1 MLYSTLQEIYTAGG
15 GGGALGNNKFFRF
28 PLQLIKKTRINIH
41 TTNLFL
47 ASINLYSTHC
57 SSGSQGW
64 VYMIFFFEGGWGGGR
79 GAGGGVGWLGD
90 PGFARAREVSGRALA
105 MV

>member
-15 GGGALGNNKFFRF
+15 GRGALGNNKFFRF

-64 VYMIFFFEGGWGGGR
+64 VYMIFFLKGGG
-79 GAGGGVGWLGD
+79 GGLGD